1 MSPLSYFSS
10 IFARPLMQP
19 APFFEQVCDGP
30 KGGHAYWLTTSDGL
44 RIRAGVWPHT
54 DDTSDADKTK
64 GTVFILPGRT
74 ECVEKYGRAATDLAA
89 RGYASLAIDWR
100 GQGIADR
107 MLPDRSIGHVNHFDD
122 YQLDMAAVLNM
133 ARDLDLPKPWF
144 MIGHS
149 MGGAIGLRALLEGAP
164 FEAASFSAPM
174 WGIGLTPVQK
184 AMLRFLAPMLT
195 LLNMDCKRA
204 PGTKSETYIMANEFE
219 GNVLTRD
226 ADMYAYMRAQVA
238 AEPDLGLGGPST
250 RWVCESIAENTHI
263 DTITSPDVPA
273 LCFLGLDES
282 IVNTD
287 AVRSRMARWP
297 RGELVEVP
305 KGQHEIP
312 MEVPETRKT
321 FFDRSCAL
329 FDANL

>member
-1 MSPLSYFSS
+1 MET
-10 IFARPLMQP
+10 
-19 APFFEQVCDGP
+19 APFFANICDGP
-30 KGGHAYWLTTSDGL
+30 DGGSAYWLTTTDGL
-44 RIRAGVWPHT
+44 RIRAGVWPHNNQT
-54 DDTSDADKTK
+54 EKTK

-107 MLPDRSIGHVNHFDD
+107 MLADRSIGHVEHFDD
-122 YQLDMAAVLNM
+122 YQLDLAAVLNM

-149 MGGAIGLRALLEGAP
+149 MGGAIGLRALIEGAP

-174 WGIGLTPVQK
+174 WGIGLTATQK
-184 AMLRFLAPMLT
+184 AMVQFLAPVLS
-195 LLNMDCKRA
+195 LLNMDRKRA
-204 PGTKSETYIMANEFE
+204 PGTKSETYMMVQNFE
-219 GNVLTRD
+219 GNTLTRD

-250 RWVCESIAENTHI
+250 RWVCESIAENSDI
-263 DTITSPDVPA
+263 EALDSPDVPV
-273 LCFLGLDES
+273 LCFLGLDEA

-287 AVRSRMARWP
+287 AVRARMARWP

-305 KGQHEIP
+305 KAQHEIP
-312 MEVPETRKT
+312 MEVPQTRKT